1 MNARDFLLVYDI
13 LWLHQ
18 LRWSVS
24 FHPLADEVTISSGNT
39 MSHDTRVSDAFNDL
53 YRMLDVYGAL
63 LREVRVYHSIVA
75 MSHDSA
81 RIWLEMEAFHGR
93 I

>member
-1 MNARDFLLVYDI
+1 
-13 LWLHQ
+13 
-18 LRWSVS
+18 
-24 FHPLADEVTISSGNT
+24 